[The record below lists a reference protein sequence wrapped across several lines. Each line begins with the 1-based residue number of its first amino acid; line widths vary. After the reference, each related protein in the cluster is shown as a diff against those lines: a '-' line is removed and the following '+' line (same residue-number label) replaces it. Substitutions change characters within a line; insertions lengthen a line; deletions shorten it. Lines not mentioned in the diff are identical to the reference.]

1 MDIGTRDPVL
11 FDPGETK
18 TRRRLPR
25 VGMGLLSLLLI
36 VGIGAA
42 VFFWPKPKPPAK
54 GPGFGA
60 GPVPVLVATVSTQ
73 DVPIMLPALGTVQ
86 AFNTVTIKP
95 MVDGP
100 LNEVD
105 FKEGQMVH
113 KGDVLARI
121 DPRIYQAA
129 LDGAVAKKAQ
139 DDANLANARVDLTR
153 YEKLVENKYA
163 SAQQADTQRAL
174 VAQLVAQIQQDVAQ
188 IETARTNLSYTTI
201 TSPIDGRTGIRQ
213 VDAGNIVHA
222 ADTTGI
228 VVLTQLQPISVVF
241 TLPQQSLQPVAT
253 AMAAGS
259 APVIAYPQGADED
272 EANILGRGTLSV
284 LDNQIDPTTGT
295 IKLKAT
301 FPNTTFKL
309 WPGGFVGIRLQVA
322 TDRHATVVP
331 PAAIQQGPNGDYVYV
346 VNADDTVTR
355 RRVTVSHEDGRTA
368 VITAGIKPGER
379 VVTDGASRLSDGKH
393 VVIAPAEGAP
403 APASPDRPA
412 TAPGAAPR
420 HASRAPAG

>member
-11 FDPGETK
+11 FDPGETQ

-25 VGMGLLSLLLI
+25 LGMKILCLLL
-36 VGIGAA
+36 VAGIGAA
-42 VFFWPKPKPPAK
+42 VFFWPKLKPPAK
-54 GPGFGA
+54 GPGFGR
-60 GPVPVLVATVSTQ
+60 GPVPVLVATASTQ
-73 DVPIMLPALGTVQ
+73 DVPIMLPGLGTVQ
-86 AFNTVTIKP
+86 AFNTVTIKA

-100 LNEVD
+100 LNEVN

-129 LDGAVAKKAQ
+129 FDSAVAKKAQ
-139 DDANLANARVDLTR
+139 DEANLANARVDLTR
-153 YEKLVENKYA
+153 YQKLVENKYA
-163 SAQQADTQRAL
+163 SAQQADTQKAL
-174 VAQLVAQIQQDVAQ
+174 VAQLIAQIQQDEAQ
-188 IETARTNLSYTTI
+188 IESARTNLSYTTI

-228 VVLTQLQPISVVF
+228 VMLTQLQPISVVF
-241 TLPQQSLQPVAT
+241 TLPQQSLQSVAT
-253 AMAAGS
+253 AMAAGPAS
-259 APVIAYPQGADED
+259 VIAYPQGADD
-272 EANILGRGTLSV
+272 DDANILDRGTLSV
-284 LDNQIDPTTGT
+284 LDNEIDPTTGT

-301 FPNTTFKL
+301 FPNTAFKL

-322 TDRHATVVP
+322 TDKNVTVVP

-346 VNADDTVTR
+346 VSTDDTASR
-355 RRVTVSHEDGRTA
+355 RPVTVSHEDGRVA
-368 VITAGIKPGER
+368 VTIAGIKPGER

-393 VVIAPAEGAP
+393 VTIATGAGVA
-403 APASPDRPA
+403 APETQDRPA

-420 HASRAPAG
+420 HPRPSQG

>member
-174 VAQLVAQIQQDVAQ
+174 VAQLVAQI
-188 IETARTNLSYTTI
+188 
-201 TSPIDGRTGIRQ
+201 
-213 VDAGNIVHA
+213 
-222 ADTTGI
+222 
-228 VVLTQLQPISVVF
+228 
-241 TLPQQSLQPVAT
+241 
-253 AMAAGS
+253 
-259 APVIAYPQGADED
+259 
-272 EANILGRGTLSV
+272 
-284 LDNQIDPTTGT
+284 
-295 IKLKAT
+295 
-301 FPNTTFKL
+301 
-309 WPGGFVGIRLQVA
+309 
-322 TDRHATVVP
+322 
-331 PAAIQQGPNGDYVYV
+331 
-346 VNADDTVTR
+346 
-355 RRVTVSHEDGRTA
+355 
-368 VITAGIKPGER
+368 
-379 VVTDGASRLSDGKH
+379 
-393 VVIAPAEGAP
+393 
-403 APASPDRPA
+403 
-412 TAPGAAPR
+412 
-420 HASRAPAG
+420 